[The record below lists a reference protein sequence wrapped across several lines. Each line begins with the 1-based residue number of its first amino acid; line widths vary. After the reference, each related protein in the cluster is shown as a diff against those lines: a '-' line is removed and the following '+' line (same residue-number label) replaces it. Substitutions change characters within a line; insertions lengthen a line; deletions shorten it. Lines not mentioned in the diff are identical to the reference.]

1 LLDIRYETQDLG
13 SKQVDE
19 SMILRYMVTAA
30 LVTPVRSMLQSD
42 TVRRAARR
50 LLFSSQGSWW
60 KVFGAKLVCQ
70 LRGKVG
76 TA

>member
-1 LLDIRYETQDLG
+1 LDIRYEVQDLG

-42 TVRRAARR
+42 TVRRAVRR
-50 LLFSSQGSWW
+50 LLFSSQGGWW
-60 KVFGAKLVCQ
+60 KVLDAKLVCQ

-76 TA
+76 KA